1 MASTPKGL
9 TDEEKAVASMF
20 YRSAVKWS
28 VRRAHHVGMSQ
39 EGWLVRINIFQCKC
53 PYFRK
58 FLFCAHVVCGR
69 AAAGLSRWLSP
80 EIQRSPRPPRE
91 PTTPYQAG
99 QLPSIERAQQ
109 TLLVHISQDPPP
121 PTNPWELHSD
131 VELSLSSSFIF
142 FSDIYDDCQDQDPTD
157 RFDALPPLSHGLE
170 QTQAALS
177 AEGSSSIHPAY
188 VPMTNSQ
195 IGVPLSLP
203 GKAMCPLSPGTHTVD
218 PHTYITALPTELLP
232 FRAQRGR
239 PPLASPALDIQYILG

>member
-1 MASTPKGL
+1 MP
-9 TDEEKAVASMF
+9 
-20 YRSAVKWS
+20 
-28 VRRAHHVGMSQ
+28 Q

-58 FLFCAHVVCGR
+58 FLLCAHVVCGR
-69 AAAGLSRWLSP
+69 AAAGLSVPGVDGYHLRFKDRRDRRASQLR
-80 EIQRSPRPPRE
+80 Q
-91 PTTPYQAG
+91 YQAG

-188 VPMTNSQ
+188 VPMTNSH
-195 IGVPLSLP
+195 IGVPSSLP